1 MVNLL
6 CLNRNWFLEREEERG
21 YEEGGEEED
30 EKITRL
36 FL

>member
-1 MVNLL
+1 
-6 CLNRNWFLEREEERG
+6 LEREEERG